1 VNKKLFI
8 VVNVDWFF
16 LSHRKEIAIE
26 AQKRGF
32 DVTIVAHNTGRKE
45 EIKALGLKYIDM
57 PMSKSGKN
65 IFQEL
70 YTLLFLIFL
79 YKKKKPDVI
88 HHVAIKT
95 ILYGTLAA
103 KIVHSNGIVN
113 AASGLGIFFS
123 KDNPSILSRLVVGV
137 LRFSHKQN
145 NLFVIFQ
152 NDEDKVLFLDNKII
166 RDDQAYKIKGS
177 GINLKIFK
185 YVAEQNDSKISVL
198 FASRMIKEKGV
209 FELVEAAKQLKEK
222 CQHQIQF
229 LLCGWIDDNPNSLT
243 KDEVDQIS
251 DGRYIVWLG
260 YRTDVQKLLE
270 RVHIVVF
277 PSYYREGLPK
287 FLIEACAIGRPIVT
301 TDSVGCR
308 DAVIDGYNGYLVPVK
323 NSNTIADK
331 LKILIEDQS
340 LRMVMGINS
349 RKLAE
354 KYFSIE
360 HVIERHLEIYNKLAN
375 Y

>member
-1 VNKKLFI
+1 MNKKLFI